1 MKTIEVYGQSKVDS
15 VKENVRS
22 EIGVD
27 IDIFTED
34 GGEAPGDSTIGDIRT
49 KEPESTE
56 LQVSGNAQA
65 STVEDYFEENYGI
78 IIEIKDPDGTEADD
92 SETLASIRRRYERMD
107 EALPPL
113 ASWMNEQMSK
123 QDLEPQGLAKKTG
136 LSTPTIQ
143 NLITGKTENP
153 TSSTV
158 DKIEEAFGEP
168 IPDETAEDMRQDAEV
183 AGIGQMQSF
192 DPYSDEDLP
201 EGPGVY
207 VFYDITERPV
217 YVGKSTTNVRSRIRS
232 HREKFW
238 FRRRIVET
246 GEYIGSDDGK
256 LIKSIETL
264 LIKFMKSN
272 AVLNR
277 KEVER

>member
-1 MKTIEVYGQSKVDS
+1 MTTIEVYGQSRVDS
-15 VKENVRS
+15 VKEKVKS

-27 IDIFTED
+27 IDILTED
-34 GGEAPGDSTIGDIRT
+34 GGEAQDDSTIGDIRT
-49 KEPESTE
+49 KSPESAE
-56 LQVSGNAQA
+56 LKVSGNAQV

-78 IIEIKDPDGTEADD
+78 IIEIKDPDGTEAED

-158 DKIEEAFGEP
+158 GKIEEAFGEP

-192 DPYSDEDLP
+192 DPHGEDLP
-201 EGPGVY
+201 KGPGVY
-207 VFYDITERPV
+207 VFYDISERPV
-217 YVGKSTTNVRSRIRS
+217 YVGKSITDVRARIRS

-238 FRRRIVET
+238 FRSPIVET
-246 GEYIGSDDGK
+246 GEYIGSDDDDM
-256 LIKSIETL
+256 IKSVETL

-272 AVLNR
+272 AVLNK

>member
-1 MKTIEVYGQSKVDS
+1 MVTINIYGQSRVDS
-15 VKENVRS
+15 VKEKVKL

-27 IDIFTED
+27 IDILTKD
-34 GGEAPGDSTIGDIRT
+34 GGEAPDDSTIGDIRT
-49 KEPESTE
+49 RSPESTE
-56 LQVSGNAQA
+56 LKVSGNAQV

-113 ASWMNEQMSK
+113 ASWINEQMSN
-123 QDLEPQGLAKKTG
+123 QDLEPQDLAEEAG
-136 LSTPTIQ
+136 ISTATVK

-153 TSSTV
+153 TTSTV
-158 DKIEEAFGEP
+158 DKVEEALGES
-168 IPDETAEDMRQDAEV
+168 IPEETAEDMRQDAEV

-192 DPYSDEDLP
+192 DPRGEDLP

-207 VFYDITERPV
+207 VFYDISERPV
-217 YVGKSTTNVRSRIRS
+217 YIGKSITDVRARIRS

-238 FRRRIVET
+238 FRPPIVET
-246 GEYIGSDDGK
+246 GEYIGSDDEK

-272 AVLNR
+272 AVLNK

>member
-1 MKTIEVYGQSKVDS
+1 MKTIEVYGQSKVNS
-15 VKENVRS
+15 VKEKVKS

-34 GGEAPGDSTIGDIRT
+34 GGEAQGDSTIGDIRM
-49 KEPESTE
+49 KSPESTE
-56 LQVSGNAQA
+56 LKVSGNAQV
-65 STVEDYFEENYGI
+65 STVEEYFRENYGI
-78 IIEIKDPDGTEADD
+78 IIEIKNPDGTEAED

-113 ASWMNEQMSK
+113 ASWINAQMSK
-123 QDLEPQGLAKKTG
+123 QDLEPQDLAEEAG
-136 LSTPTIQ
+136 ISTATVK

-153 TSSTV
+153 TTSTV
-158 DKIEEAFGEP
+158 DKVEKALGES
-168 IPDETAEDMRQDAEV
+168 IPEDTAEDMRQDAEV

-192 DPYSDEDLP
+192 DPRGEDLP

-207 VFYDITERPV
+207 VFYDISERPV
-217 YVGKSTTNVRSRIRS
+217 YVGKSITDVRARIRS

-238 FRRRIVET
+238 FRSPIVET
-246 GEYIGSDDGK
+246 GEYIGSDDDDM
-256 LIKSIETL
+256 IKSIETL

-272 AVLNR
+272 AVLNK